1 MKKNKKKMSK
11 GKKIAIWVSSI
22 LVLILIGAG
31 VYVYK
36 VYSDV
41 RETTI
46 KVYKKVEKEEV
57 REEPVD
63 IDKGHAFSILLLGI
77 DTGDMGRTEQ
87 GRSDS
92 LMVLTIN
99 PNTNETNILSIP
111 RDTYTEIVGH
121 GTIDK
126 INHAYAFGG
135 TSMTINTIQKML
147 DIPIDYYVEVDMRGI
162 KEIVDA
168 VGGVNVNNNLDF
180 TYEGTTFKVGDQHL
194 NGELA
199 LKYARMRYDD
209 PKGDYGRQGRQRQII
224 EAVVKKAATF
234 STIVNYQGILN
245 SLENNVKTNLTFD
258 DMVDIQ
264 GKYRGAAKNIGQI
277 QMQGTGQMI
286 DGVSYQ
292 IVSPEELTKIS
303 KQLKE
308 QLEK

>member
-1 MKKNKKKMSK
+1 MSK
-11 GKKIAIWVSSI
+11 GKKIIIWTTSI
-22 LVLILIGAG
+22 LTFVLLGVG
-31 VYVYK
+31 VYAYK
-36 VYSDV
+36 VFSDV
-41 RETTI
+41 KETTAKI
-46 KVYKKVEKEEV
+46 YKKVEKEEV

-63 IDKGHAFSILLLGI
+63 VDKGHAFSILLLGI

-92 LMVLTIN
+92 LMVLTVN
-99 PNTNETNILSIP
+99 PDTNTTKILSIP

-121 GTIDK
+121 GTTDK

-135 TSMTINTIQKML
+135 ASMTINTIQKLL
-147 DIPIDYYVEVDMRGI
+147 DIPIDYYVQVDLKGI

-168 VGGVNVNNNLDF
+168 VGGVDVKNDLDF
-180 TYEGTTFKVGDQHL
+180 TYENAHFEVGTQHL
-194 NGELA
+194 TGELA
-199 LKYARMRYDD
+199 SKYARMRYDD

-234 STIVNYQGILN
+234 STITNYQGILN
-245 SLENNVKTNLTFD
+245 SLENNLKTNLTFD

-264 GKYRGAAKNIGQI
+264 GKYKGAVKNIEQV

-286 DGVSYQ
+286 DGISYQ
-292 IVSPEELTKIS
+292 IVSPEELTKIT

-308 QLEK
+308 QLEQ